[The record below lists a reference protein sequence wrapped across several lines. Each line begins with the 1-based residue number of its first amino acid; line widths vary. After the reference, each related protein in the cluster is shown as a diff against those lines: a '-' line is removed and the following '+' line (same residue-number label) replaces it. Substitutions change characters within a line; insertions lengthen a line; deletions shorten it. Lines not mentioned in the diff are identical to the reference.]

1 MWPLA
6 FCSLTA
12 PCTDL
17 SDTWPL
23 PPRHLTSPF
32 TVSAVTAPCAPSTS
46 MSVETPWRFRFIQ
59 AGALIWYSTICA
71 IPRRLS
77 ALTLTVEAPTS
88 TSIRS
93 RLECVAC
100 TRTEFWFQAL
110 TTTSPPKLST
120 SSRIPG
126 RTGTVVS
133 DCWAAASVMTAAMFR
148 STMFIPL
155 GPGGCKR
162 AGPPQQLQLAPHGV
176 GEVLIQIRA
185 AGIGRERP
193 PCLHDRGVDR
203 HQALREHAHRGA
215 VEAAAPAP
223 LLQGALQLGAG
234 GRSSSA
240 RARATT
246 RRSSSSVVRH
256 AVQPARWA
264 SSAARSA
271 SGSVP
276 SMYSESRSVHVSFIG
291 VSPSNPQPEI
301 RNHLFEIFPQRHPRM
316 MELRFRR
323 PRDDPEHVRDL
334 LVLVAFHVVQ
344 HEHLARAVGKPPD
357 RLLEIER
364 QLVYHGATRHRVEH
378 ILGIVIASP
387 FGAERRAACQDHVDR
402 QAVQPGPERRLA
414 AERAELA
421 PGADE
426 HILRDVVSHVGIDHP
441 ARQAVDPR
449 HVEAVQPL
457 ERAPVAT
464 GGERHVGRFRVPRAS
479 PARRLVRISAQCRRP
494 GTGELHV
501 PNLIGTRG
509 KRL

>member
-1 MWPLA
+1 MSPLTVSAEMSPLTFSSVRPSLTEYTSTCPLA

-133 DCWAAASVMTAAMFR
+133 VCWVTASVMTAAMFR

-215 VEAAAPAP
+215 VEAAARAP
-223 LLQGALQLGAG
+223 LLQGALQLGD
-234 GRSSSA
+234 GRIVA
-240 RARATT
+240 RAGLLDPAH
-246 RRSSSSVVRH
+246 RRGR
-256 AVQPARWA
+256 QIRGG
-264 SSAARSA
+264 AA
-271 SGSVP
+271 
-276 SMYSESRSVHVSFIG
+276 
-291 VSPSNPQPEI
+291 
-301 RNHLFEIFPQRHPRM
+301 
-316 MELRFRR
+316 LR
-323 PRDDPEHVRDL
+323 
-334 LVLVAFHVVQ
+334 
-344 HEHLARAVGKPPD
+344 D
-357 RLLEIER
+357 R
-364 QLVYHGATRHRVEH
+364 
-378 ILGIVIASP
+378 ASP
-387 FGAERRAACQDHVDR
+387 LDRRAAQR
-402 QAVQPGPERRLA
+402 QVRA
-414 AERAELA
+414 ARAEQQQHRGRCGELQ
-421 PGADE
+421 D
-426 HILRDVVSHVGIDHP
+426 
-441 ARQAVDPR
+441 
-449 HVEAVQPL
+449 
-457 ERAPVAT
+457 
-464 GGERHVGRFRVPRAS
+464 GERHAARPSLRETHHVVRA
-479 PARRLVRISAQCRRP
+479 R
-494 GTGELHV
+494 
-501 PNLIGTRG
+501 
-509 KRL
+509 